1 MILRQLSLV
10 HKTQF
15 ALFDLLG
22 FYVAYILVVTD
33 VSGQPV
39 GDIFKRQAVFLISLT
54 FQMGPR
60 GCPETSGINHQSTLR
75 KFPEVRISHT
85 KVEA

>member
-1 MILRQLSLV
+1 MILGQLSLV
-10 HKTQF
+10 HKPQF
-15 ALFDLLG
+15 ALFALLG
-22 FYVAYILVVTD
+22 FYAAYILVVAD

-39 GDIFKRQAVFLISLT
+39 GYIFKGQTVFLDSLT

-60 GCPETSGINHQSTLR
+60 DCPETSGINHQSTLR
-75 KFPEVRISHT
+75 KYPEERISHT